1 MRTTP
6 QDQRT
11 ITNFSQDSHL
21 LTWLEAFL
29 IDRKAQGLAQGTIGF
44 YRLKLSHFADFC
56 ESQAITQISQ
66 IDPNTLRQFLMIL
79 AENGHNPGGIHAH
92 YRTVRTFLNWWK
104 DEIEPEGWKNP
115 IRKVKAPKVGIEP
128 LEPANFDN
136 IKAMLKTCDLSSFTG
151 SRGRAIL
158 LALMDTGARAGE
170 LVAMSLAD
178 LDITGAILIKQGKGK
193 KPRTVFLGEKSRRAF
208 RTYLKQRDDT
218 SPALWITTGGERLT
232 YWGLRQI
239 IRRRADKAGVET
251 PSLHSFRRFFA
262 LECLRAGMDIFNLQR
277 LMGHADLQVLRRY
290 LAQTTEDTEK
300 AHRRGGPVDI
310 AGL

>member
-1 MRTTP
+1 MTTKTI
-6 QDQRT
+6 DQRT

-66 IDPNTLRQFLMIL
+66 IDPNTLRKFLMIL

-92 YRTVRTFLNWWK
+92 YRTVRTFLNWWE

-115 IRKVKAPKVGIEP
+115 IRKVKAPKVGVEP

-136 IKAMLKTCDLSSFTG
+136 IKAMLKTCERDTLTG
-151 SRGRAIL
+151 TRDRAIL

-170 LVAMSLAD
+170 LVGMSLID
-178 LDITGAILIKQGKGK
+178 LDLTGAILIRQGKGK
-193 KPRTVFLGEKSRRAF
+193 KPRTVFLGKKSRRAV
-208 RTYLKQRDDT
+208 RAYLRHRNDT
-218 SPALWITTGGERLT
+218 CPALWVTINGERLT

-239 IRRRADKAGVET
+239 IRRRADKAGVDT

-290 LAQTTEDTEK
+290 LAQTTQDTEQ
-300 AHRRGGPVDI
+300 AHRHAGPVDN
-310 AGL
+310 ANL